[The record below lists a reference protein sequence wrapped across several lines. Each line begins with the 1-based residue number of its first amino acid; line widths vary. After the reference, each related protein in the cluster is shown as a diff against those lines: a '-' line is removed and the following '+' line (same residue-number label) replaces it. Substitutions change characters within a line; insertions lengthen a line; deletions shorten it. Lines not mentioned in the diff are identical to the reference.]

1 MARRIVLTMLA
12 LVSVLLITAV
22 APLGLIAAGR
32 ERDSFQMATVMSAQ
46 TLATVAEKR
55 LSDHGAG
62 PALVTTLV
70 RASPATDEVWVFDAG
85 HELVARIGGAK
96 QERPPVPLG
105 TISYVLRTG
114 RFTVSASG
122 GELRVTVS
130 VVSTIGGAPT
140 GVLVLARPT
149 GTLRG
154 HLRMLWAWLIAVA
167 AIGLLAAA
175 VVAVMFARWVGRPL
189 SDLDAAAQR
198 LGGGALDTR
207 SATGHGPPEVRR
219 LALTFNTMAGRLET
233 LVHGNRAMMADVSH
247 QLRTPLAALRLRLDL
262 LAQDADQPTANELAA
277 AQGEIAR
284 LSRLV
289 DGLLAIARAENVV
302 AKPVEVAV
310 DAVIQDRVA
319 AWRPVAEER
328 DVELTTECPGPVRA
342 SLGDGHLEQIVD
354 NLLANALDAAPSG
367 GQVQVSA
374 AATTGQ
380 EARVTVTDNGPGMS
394 QQQQQAAFRRFAGT
408 SPAGAG
414 LGLAIVHRLVMSN
427 GGSVALS
434 DTPGGGLTV
443 TVDLPAGQPDRP
455 RRLGV
460 TVPDRDLLLPDDS
473 QAGSG

>member
-1 MARRIVLTMLA
+1 MRRRIVLTMLA
-12 LVSVLLITAV
+12 LVSVLLITAM
-22 APLGLIAAGR
+22 APLGLITAGR
-32 ERDSFQMATVMSAQ
+32 EKASFRMATVMSAQ
-46 TLATVAEKR
+46 TLAAVAEKR

-62 PALVTTLV
+62 PTLVTTLAH
-70 RASPATDEVWVFDAG
+70 ASTASDEVWVFDGAQQMI
-85 HELVARIGGAK
+85 ARIGGAR
-96 QERPPVPLG
+96 QESSPVAPG
-105 TISYVLRTG
+105 TVSYVLHTG
-114 RFTVSASG
+114 RFAVSADD

-130 VVSTIGGAPT
+130 VVSTIGSPRA
-140 GVLVLARPT
+140 GVLILARPT
-149 GTLRG
+149 SGLEDRL
-154 HLRMLWAWLIAVA
+154 HMLWTWLIAVA
-167 AIGLLAAA
+167 AAGLLAAA
-175 VVAVMFARWVGRPL
+175 IVAVMFARWVGRPL

-207 SATGHGPPEVRR
+207 STTGHGPPEVRR

-262 LAQDADQPTANELAA
+262 LAQDADQATAHELAA

-289 DGLLAIARAENVV
+289 DGLLAVARAENVV
-302 AKPVEVAV
+302 ANPVEITV
-310 DAVIQDRVA
+310 DTVIGDRAA

-328 DVELTTECPGPVRA
+328 GVELTTECPGPVRA

-367 GQVQVSA
+367 GHVKVSA
-374 AATTGQ
+374 AATGQ
-380 EARVTVTDNGPGMS
+380 EARVVVADDGPGMS
-394 QQQQQAAFRRFAGT
+394 QQQQEAAFRRFAGT

-434 DTPGGGLTV
+434 DTPGGGLTI
-443 TVDLPAGQPDRP
+443 TVDLPGGQPDRV
-455 RRLGV
+455 RRPGV
-460 TVPDRDLLLPDDS
+460 AVPGRDLLLPGDS
-473 QAGSG
+473 

>member
-1 MARRIVLTMLA
+1 MRRRIVLTMLA
-12 LVSVLLITAV
+12 LVSVLLLTAM
-22 APLGLIAAGR
+22 APLGLVTAGR
-32 ERDSFQMATVMSAQ
+32 EQASFRMATMMSAQ
-46 TLATVAEKR
+46 TLATAAEKR

-62 PALVTTLV
+62 PALVTTLAH
-70 RASPATDEVWVFDAG
+70 ASPASDEVWVFDAA
-85 HELVARIGGAK
+85 HQLVARIGGAR
-96 QERPPVPLG
+96 QEGSPVASG
-105 TISYVLRTG
+105 TVTYVLRTG
-114 RFTVSASG
+114 RFATSVDG

-130 VVSTIGGAPT
+130 VVSTTGGPPT

-149 GTLRG
+149 TELDN

-167 AIGLLAAA
+167 AAGLLTAAI
-175 VVAVMFARWVGRPL
+175 VAAMFARWVGRPL

-207 SATGHGPPEVRR
+207 STTGHGPPEVRR
-219 LALTFNTMAGRLET
+219 LALTFNTMAGRLEN
-233 LVHGNRAMMADVSH
+233 LVHGNRVMMADVSH

-262 LAQDADQPTANELAA
+262 LAQDADQATAHELAA

-289 DGLLAIARAENVV
+289 DGLLAVARAENVV
-302 AKPVEVAV
+302 TKPVEVAV
-310 DAVIQDRVA
+310 DAVILDRAA

-328 DVELTTECPGPVRA
+328 GVELTTDRPGPVRA

-354 NLLANALDAAPSG
+354 NLLANALDAVPVG
-367 GQVQVSA
+367 GQVKLSA
-374 AATTGQ
+374 AAAGQ
-380 EARVTVTDNGPGMS
+380 EARVIVADDGPGMS
-394 QQQQQAAFRRFAGT
+394 QQQQAAAFRRFAST

-443 TVDLPAGQPDRP
+443 TVDLPGAQPDRA
-455 RRLGV
+455 RRPGV
-460 TVPDRDLLLPDDS
+460 AVSDRDLLPPGDS
-473 QAGSG
+473 

>member
-1 MARRIVLTMLA
+1 MRRRIALTMLA

-22 APLGLIAAGR
+22 APLGLITAGR
-32 ERDSFQMATVMSAQ
+32 EQASFRMATVMSAQ

-55 LSDHGAG
+55 LSDHGAS
-62 PALVTTLV
+62 PSLATILVH
-70 RASPATDEVWVFDAG
+70 ASPASDEVWVFDG
-85 HELVARIGGAK
+85 THQLVARIGGAR
-96 QERPPVPLG
+96 QESLPIPSETV
-105 TISYVLRTG
+105 TYVLRTG
-114 RFTVSASG
+114 RFTVSVDD
-122 GELRVTVS
+122 GEVRVAVS
-130 VVSTIGGAPT
+130 VVSAIGGPPT

-149 GTLRG
+149 GTLNDR
-154 HLRMLWAWLIAVA
+154 LRMLWAWLIAVA
-167 AIGLLAAA
+167 AVGLLAAA
-175 VVAVMFARWVGRPL
+175 IVAVMFARWVGRPL

-219 LALTFNTMAGRLET
+219 LAVTFNTMAGRLET

-262 LAQDADQPTANELAA
+262 LAQDADQATAHELTA

-289 DGLLAIARAENVV
+289 DGLLAVARAENVV

-310 DAVIQDRVA
+310 DTVIEDRVA

-328 DVELTTECPGPVRA
+328 GVGLTTECPGPVRA

-354 NLLANALDAAPSG
+354 NLLANALDAVPPG
-367 GQVQVSA
+367 GQVKVSA
-374 AATTGQ
+374 AATGQ
-380 EARVTVTDNGPGMS
+380 EAHVIVADDGPGMS
-394 QQQQQAAFRRFAGT
+394 QQQQEAAFRRFAGT

-414 LGLAIVHRLVMSN
+414 LGLAIVYRLVMSN

-443 TVDLPAGQPDRP
+443 TIDLPAGQPDRG
-455 RRLGV
+455 RRIGV
-460 TVPDRDLLLPDDS
+460 TVPDRDLLLPGDS
-473 QAGSG
+473 QASPG